1 MGTWLAVASLV
12 VSGCSAPESVTAQA
26 AVIGRAQTAESAG
39 GAPQVRYCEYF
50 LEPQGAS
57 QTRADASN
65 IRVVYYAPEGREGKK
80 IAEKRITGVIDDSGV
95 LLSTRPQISQE
106 DFRLGEVREVTRSET
121 GWRMRYRG
129 DRNSRF
135 TETTLPI
142 EQLDVI
148 DAGFD
153 PYVRQHWQQLKAGE
167 TVQFQFASPV
177 HGRSIKLRARA
188 IPCARAESYLCLRVE
203 LAQAFLRWIAGG
215 EIDLEYIAGAD
226 GKPGSA
232 RLARFVGVTNLL
244 DKAGEPQRLQLDYF
258 YR

>member
-1 MGTWLAVASLV
+1 MGIWLAVATLV

-26 AVIGRAQTAESAG
+26 AVIGRAQLVEPAG
-39 GAPQVRYCEYF
+39 SAPQVRYCEYF
-50 LEPQGAS
+50 LEPQGAP
-57 QTRADASN
+57 QTNGDASN
-65 IRVVYYAPEGREGKK
+65 IRVVYYAPDGLEGSKL
-80 IAEKRITGVIDDSGV
+80 AEKRINGVIDESGV

-121 GWRMRYRG
+121 GWRMRYRA
-129 DRNSRF
+129 DRKSRL
-135 TETTLPI
+135 TESTLPMDK
-142 EQLDVI
+142 LDVI

-177 HGRSIKLRARA
+177 HGRSIKLRARS
-188 IPCARAESYLCLRVE
+188 IPCTRAESDLCLRVE

-232 RLARFVGVTNLL
+232 RLTRFVGVTNLL